1 VPLSKSILNSGYMKK
16 ILLVDD
22 NIMMRRLIVHLF
34 RNEKIEIDEASDGR
48 EGLNKISTNTYDLVI
63 TDIVMPGMEGIE
75 MIIEIKRNHPNLKI
89 VAISGSKPY
98 YLYVAKKLGVEAVF
112 NKPLNQHLFYD
123 KVKNIIQYEP
133 LGIYQAS

>member
-1 VPLSKSILNSGYMKK
+1 MKK

-34 RNEKIEIDEASDGR
+34 RNEKIEIEEASEGR

-123 KVKNIIQYEP
+123 KVKNIIQYKP

>member
-1 VPLSKSILNSGYMKK
+1 MKK

-48 EGLNKISTNTYDLVI
+48 EGLNKISTNIYDLVI